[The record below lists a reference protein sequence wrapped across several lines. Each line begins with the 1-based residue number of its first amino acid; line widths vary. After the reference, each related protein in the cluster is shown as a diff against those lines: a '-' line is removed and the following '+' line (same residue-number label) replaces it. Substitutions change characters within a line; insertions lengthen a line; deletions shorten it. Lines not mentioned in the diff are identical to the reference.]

1 MRPLPGSTNKLQATR
16 TVGKE
21 KPGHLIGELRYQ
33 SDISHPKEKDSP
45 EKNKIKIPIS
55 SREVNIFVSG
65 VFLRLI

>member
-1 MRPLPGSTNKLQATR
+1 MHPLPGSTNKLQATR

-45 EKNKIKIPIS
+45 EKNIIKILNLNTNVINVMLLK
-55 SREVNIFVSG
+55 VNQK
-65 VFLRLI
+65 